1 MAIER
6 DKLQHELTIAFDQF
20 MEAFAAIHERS
31 INVKPVPQSWTPI
44 QVALHIIMATDG
56 LPDTTTKVLDREPDY
71 YLAFIR
77 PWWED
82 LSQKFD
88 SPEYLKSGIEP
99 HTKQQILTE
108 LYRIRAK
115 DLAIV
120 NEQDLTTIC
129 LDIEMPTL
137 GYLTRYEWLWFI
149 QMHLRRHTHQLQN
162 MMEKLNT

>member
-108 LYRIRAK
+108 LYRMVYSNAP
-115 DLAIV
+115 A
-120 NEQDLTTIC
+120 QAHPSTTKHDGKIKHV
-129 LDIEMPTL
+129 MPL
-137 GYLTRYEWLWFI
+137 LMKCYAGMGE
-149 QMHLRRHTHQLQN
+149 
-162 MMEKLNT
+162 